1 MQLNKRDFITI
12 VLLSVLFFSIATW
25 NVGLA
30 QAPVTTWQGTQK
42 ESFYVDLGESQ
53 QVRSVYF
60 WIKSGNATVEVY
72 SGSLGNWSYVGKIIL
87 QPRGTDYSKW
97 ESCSF
102 NADTRYL
109 RFEVQP
115 VLYDSRPM
123 FWWSISN
130 PSDKVPQP
138 FAEVSEI
145 GVLSQS
151 NQQILITQITGENNS
166 NPSISKLVDEQGL
179 VQVPPTYIS
188 ETYFDEVYFARSAEN
203 YFNHQVPNERTHPPL
218 GKLIQSVGIAVFG
231 ATPFGWR
238 MMGVIFATLM
248 IPLMYLLG
256 KKLFGTWIGGFSAA
270 FLLAFDFMHF
280 TMSRMGTVDTYVVFF
295 SMLAQLF
302 FLIYF
307 MNVVKNGWK
316 TSVLPLFVAVV
327 FFALGFSTKWV
338 VLYGAIGMLA
348 LLAAIRIRDISKL
361 KSGLG
366 AKYLAFF
373 DHPFSLILGFVG
385 VVAGIYFVTY
395 IPDMLAG
402 SSLPSIFRLQF
413 EMFSFHSSSS
423 AVLAHGLWDNAWWSW
438 PFVLNPL
445 WLSVSYNLPN
455 GLLSTIMLLG
465 NPAVWW
471 VGFACIIPLT
481 VKVIPFKEIFFKL
494 RKKLTKKNQ
503 LVEETLVA
511 ASSNTNSP
519 SATEAQSV
527 IPSQTPPFVPPKP
540 RTRDLAAIFIV
551 AIFFFQWLP
560 YMLISRITYIYHFY
574 VNVPILCLASAY
586 FINKI
591 WGKKYGK
598 VVTISY
604 LTVVVAVFVLFYSV
618 ISGTPTSSSWI
629 ESLKLFGKSW
639 LRP

>member
-42 ESFYVDLGESQ
+42 ESFYVDLGAVQ
-53 QVRSVYF
+53 QIHSVYF
-60 WIKSGNATVEVY
+60 WVKSGNATVDVY
-72 SGSLGNWSYVGKIIL
+72 SGSLGNWSHVGQIIL
-87 QPRGTDYSKW
+87 QPRGTDYSSW
-97 ESCSF
+97 QSCSF
-102 NADTRYL
+102 NADTQYL

-115 VLYDSRPM
+115 LLYDSRPN
-123 FWWSISN
+123 FWWVVPN
-130 PSDKVPQP
+130 PSDKEPQP

-151 NQQILITQITGENNS
+151 NQQVPIAGITGENTS
-166 NPSISKLVDEQGL
+166 DPSLSKLVDEQSL
-179 VQVPPTYIS
+179 VQVPPTYMS
-188 ETYFDEVYFARSAEN
+188 QTYFDEVYFVRAAET
-203 YFNHQVPNERTHPPL
+203 YLNHQIGFERTHPPL
-218 GKLIQSVGIAVFG
+218 GKLVQAVGIAVFG
-231 ATPFGWR
+231 DTPFGWR
-238 MMGVIFATLM
+238 MMGVVFATLM

-280 TMSRMGTVDTYVVFF
+280 TLSRMGTSDTYVVFF

-307 MNVVKNGWK
+307 MNVVKKGWK
-316 TSVLPLFVAVV
+316 TSVLPLFAAVI

-338 VLYGAIGMLA
+338 VLYGAVGMLA
-348 LLAAIRIRDISKL
+348 LLAAIRIRDASKL
-361 KSGLG
+361 KGGLG
-366 AKYLAFF
+366 AKYAAFF
-373 DHPFSLILGFVG
+373 DHPFFLILGFVG

-402 SSLPSIFRLQF
+402 NSLSSIFHLQF
-413 EMFSFHSSSS
+413 EMFNFHSASS
-423 AVLAHGLWDNAWWSW
+423 VVQAHGLWDNAWWSW

-445 WLSVSYNLPN
+445 WLAGSGLPN
-455 GLLSTIMLLG
+455 GIYSTIMLLG

-471 VGFACIIPLT
+471 VGFACIILL
-481 VKVIPFKEIFFKL
+481 VGKVLPIKELFLKL
-494 RKKLTKKNQ
+494 RKKLTKKTKLSQ
-503 LVEETLVA
+503 EISVA
-511 ASSNTNSP
+511 ASNTTYS
-519 SATEAQSV
+519 SAATEAPTEGLSDAPQIV
-527 IPSQTPPFVPPKP
+527 TNKP

-551 AIFFFQWLP
+551 TIFFFQWVP

-591 WGKKYGK
+591 WDKKYGK
-598 VVTISY
+598 VATIAY
-604 LTVVVAVFVLFYSV
+604 LAVVIAVFVLFYSV
-618 ISGTPTSSSWI
+618 ISGMPTSSSWI
-629 ESLKLFGKSW
+629 DSLKLFGKTW

>member
-60 WIKSGNATVEVY
+60 WVKSGNATVDVY
-72 SGSLGNWSYVGKIIL
+72 SGSLGNWSHVSQFIL
-87 QPRGTDYSKW
+87 QPRGTDHSSW
-97 ESCSF
+97 QSCSF
-102 NADTRYL
+102 NAATRYL

-123 FWWSISN
+123 FWWSTPN
-130 PSDKVPQP
+130 PSDKEPQP

-151 NQQILITQITGENNS
+151 NQQIPITQIIGENSS
-166 NPSISKLVDEQGL
+166 NPNLSKLVDEQNL
-179 VQVPPTYIS
+179 VQIPPTYMS
-188 ETYFDEVYFARSAEN
+188 QTYFDEVYFARSAEN
-203 YFNHQVPNERTHPPL
+203 YLNHQIPHERTHPPL
-218 GKLIQSVGIAVFG
+218 GKLIQSIGIAVLG
-231 ATPFGWR
+231 DTPFGWR
-238 MMGVIFATLM
+238 MMGVVFATLM
-248 IPLMYLLG
+248 IPLMYILG

-270 FLLAFDFMHF
+270 FLLVFDFMHF

-307 MNVVKNGWK
+307 MNVVKKGWK
-316 TSVLPLFVAVV
+316 TSVLPLFAAVI

-338 VLYGAIGMLA
+338 VLYGAVGMLA
-348 LLAAIRIRDISKL
+348 LLAAIRIKDISKL
-361 KSGLG
+361 KGGLG
-366 AKYLAFF
+366 AKYVAFF
-373 DHPFSLILGFVG
+373 DHPFFIILGFVG
-385 VVAGIYFVTY
+385 VVAGIYFATY

-402 SSLPSIFRLQF
+402 DSLPSIFRLQF
-413 EMFSFHSSSS
+413 DMFSFHSSSS

-445 WLSVSYNLPN
+445 WLSVSYLPN
-455 GLLSTIMLLG
+455 GIVSTIMLLG

-471 VGFACIIPLT
+471 VGFACIILLAG
-481 VKVIPFKEIFFKL
+481 KVIPIKELFFKL
-494 RKKLTKKNQ
+494 RKKMTKKKQ
-503 LVEETLVA
+503 QPEEILVD
-511 ASSNTNSP
+511 ASSTTNS
-519 SATEAQSV
+519 STTIEAPTDSL
-527 IPSQTPPFVPPKP
+527 SETPPAIPQKP

-598 VVTISY
+598 VVSIIY
-604 LTVVVAVFVLFYSV
+604 LAVVVAVFVLFYSV
-618 ISGTPTSSSWI
+618 ISGMPTPSSWI